1 MLKKLLPLW
10 RGLAVVFLS
19 LLVAGV
25 MLLDIATQWRSTVD
39 GFFGTQSYVIDTE
52 SGSRFQSYYDSATE
66 MMEAA
71 KNFAI
76 KQGREGFVV
85 MKNDNDA
92 LPLDKS
98 KSIALFGAA
107 AWKPYMQSAGD
118 LKAGNADRKNLD
130 EALVDAGFTLDQQ
143 MKDIYDN
150 ILADY
155 TESSRFGNTTITYD
169 NGYVTSPGD
178 LANYQVR
185 EVPPDRY
192 TDTSLRS
199 ADAGPGS
206 TSLPT
211 GASRWRRPRKTA
223 SVSSC
228 LPAAQANP
236 TPINRAQAP
245 RTSQAKRR
253 IKTRLPSPTTSSP
266 W

>member
-52 SGSRFQSYYDSATE
+52 SGSRFQSHYDSATE

-85 MKNDNDA
+85 MKNDNNA

-118 LKAGNADRKNLD
+118 LKAGNAKYFNAEAMIMATVTQRAEFGGNNSYLSESNNHSEGDKTYTYISVDSTKNDAVLVNQARED
-130 EALVDAGFTLDQQ
+130 LKYQLYTFANSQVVNVRTKSVTPPWESALNGIIIATGILSGAAVILWLVSSF
-143 MKDIYDN
+143 MKDQK
-150 ILADY
+150 
-155 TESSRFGNTTITYD
+155 EG
-169 NGYVTSPGD
+169 
-178 LANYQVR
+178 
-185 EVPPDRY
+185 
-192 TDTSLRS
+192 
-199 ADAGPGS
+199 
-206 TSLPT
+206 
-211 GASRWRRPRKTA
+211 K
-223 SVSSC
+223 
-228 LPAAQANP
+228 
-236 TPINRAQAP
+236 
-245 RTSQAKRR
+245 
-253 IKTRLPSPTTSSP
+253 
-266 W
+266 